1 MYCNTTSQY
10 NKTKKQMYNNRTI
23 ISPCLFNVSSPTLNY
38 KLKNNG
44 YSDYIV
50 IKTYISNH
58 SANDA
63 FMDK

>member
-23 ISPCLFNVSSPTLNY
+23 ISPCLFNLSSPTLNY
-38 KLKNNG
+38 QLKNNG

-50 IKTYISNH
+50 IKT
-58 SANDA
+58 
-63 FMDK
+63 